1 MKQNKILNVL
11 SRQYDKAMN
20 LTAGNKGAKK
30 LSRFVI
36 GISRAVFLFSLC
48 LVLLY
53 PIFIMLSVAL
63 RNANELYDP
72 TVIWIPKTITFDAF
86 TAAYKY
92 LDFLTIA
99 LKTLKISVIGTAL
112 QLTACILA
120 GYGFA
125 RHNFPLKKLLF
136 GILILSII
144 VPSQVITIPS
154 MVYFQ
159 NFDFFGIGS
168 LIGLFTGK
176 ALTMTLMNNELAYY
190 LPAILG
196 SGIKSGLFIFIL
208 IQFFRGLPYELSDA
222 AYIDGCGRF
231 RTFLQIMLPLAGGAI
246 LTVLLFSLV
255 WYWNDSLFNVIFF
268 DNLRTVSTVLQNIRN
283 ELIAAQNNNSELA
296 QIPQM
301 QAAAL
306 MSIAP
311 LLVMYVA
318 LQKYFTESIERTGIV
333 G

>member
-1 MKQNKILNVL
+1 MKQITIMDVL
-11 SRQYDKAMN
+11 SRKYDSAMN
-20 LTAGNKGAKK
+20 GLAGKKGVKK
-30 LSRFVI
+30 ISRFLTGI
-36 GISRAVFLFSLC
+36 GRAVFLFSLC

-53 PIFIMLSVAL
+53 PIFIMLSVSL

-92 LDFLTIA
+92 LDFLMIA

-112 QLTACILA
+112 QLIACIMA

-125 RHNFPLKKLLF
+125 RHNFPFKKLLF

-144 VPSQVITIPS
+144 IPSQVTTIPS

-176 ALTMTLMNNELAYY
+176 ALTMTLMNSELAYY

-255 WYWNDSLFNVIFF
+255 WYWNDSLFSAIFF

-311 LLVMYVA
+311 LLAMYVI